1 MSTAVAFLK
10 IEQEVEPHPLQIEGH
25 RFSDEDIPVVTNWGD
40 ILPPKD
46 FSLARMND
54 VITIALGEH
63 AIGMSESAIAVARA
77 AVRRS
82 LTFNESTGCW
92 QLPLKV
98 EYDDK
103 KRARYPSLSVP
114 TIGIKNRL
122 AHRLTLEHFRGVQ
135 IVQHGEGMM
144 VDHRCMNHACCNPYH
159 LELITA
165 SENTKRGRLA
175 RRRAIAPDIFH
186 LAITEDLSYGDL
198 RTLIR
203 DEEQFVTGE
212 PAQVSEEP
220 ARATDQIALDR
231 PRIPLVAQLPLWHY
245 EDSLDSC

>member
-1 MSTAVAFLK
+1 MSTAVTFLK
-10 IEQEVEPHPLQIEGH
+10 IQQEVEPHPLQIEGH
-25 RFSDEDIPVVTNWGD
+25 RFSDDDIPVVTGWGD

-46 FSLARMND
+46 FSYARMND

-63 AIGMSESAIAVARA
+63 AIGINESAIAVARA

-98 EYDDK
+98 EYDEK
-103 KRARYPSLSVP
+103 NRARYPSLSVP

-122 AHRLTLEHFRGVQ
+122 AHRLTLEHFRGVE
-135 IVQHGEGMM
+135 ILKHGGGMM

-165 SENTKRGRLA
+165 GENTKRGRLA
-175 RRRAIAPDIFH
+175 RQRAIAPDIFH
-186 LAITEDLSYGDL
+186 LAVTDNLSYGDL
-198 RTLIR
+198 KTLVR
-203 DEEQFVTGE
+203 EEEQFVTEELGQAYGE
-212 PAQVSEEP
+212 LVHAP
-220 ARATDQIALDR
+220 DQIASDQ
-231 PRIPLVAQLPLWHY
+231 PQIPLPAQLPLWRY
-245 EDSLDSC
+245 EDSPE